1 VTDPYE
7 LLAAFARWQQ
17 ELVEEE
23 RFEEL
28 AELGERW
35 DALVRSFPPGPPPGE
50 ARPQLEDAER
60 SLASNIASVET
71 ALDAVRAELAR
82 LGANRRVAAS
92 YGGAQG
98 LERVSTLDAQG

>member
-1 VTDPYE
+1 VTDSYE

-35 DALVRSFPPGPPPGE
+35 DALVRAIPPGLPPEESRPHLE
-50 ARPQLEDAER
+50 AAER

-71 ALDAVRAELAR
+71 ALAAVRVELAR
-82 LGANRRVAAS
+82 LGANRRVATS

>member
-1 VTDPYE
+1 VTDSYE

-35 DALVRSFPPGPPPGE
+35 DALVSSFPPGPPPAE
-50 ARPQLEDAER
+50 ARLHLEAAER
-60 SLASNIASVET
+60 SLASNIASLE
-71 ALDAVRAELAR
+71 AARDAVRVELSR
-82 LGANRRVAAS
+82 LDANRRVATS

-98 LERVSTLDAQG
+98 LEHVSTLDAQG